1 MTRSLLRNSS
11 FTSSIYETAK
21 LFRVL
26 FHLSWRFFLERS
38 QRSLVGIFFKVFVK
52 GTRFARPL
60 PPTRDRIYPR
70 VIVLSSLIT
79 NYLITHDLFPIFKWD
94 FIICRSINDNLDR
107 SFRVVWFFREFCLM
121 IMVRMIEVMFRFC
134 KR

>member
-38 QRSLVGIFFKVFVK
+38 QRLLVGIFFNLFVK
-52 GTRFARPL
+52 GTRYTRPL
-60 PPTRDRIYPR
+60 PPTRDGIYAT
-70 VIVLSSLIT
+70 VIILSSLIAE
-79 NYLITHDLFPIFKWD
+79 YLITHDLFPIYQVGFHHFLID
-94 FIICRSINDNLDR
+94 
-107 SFRVVWFFREFCLM
+107 
-121 IMVRMIEVMFRFC
+121 
-134 KR
+134 